1 MARRLISIAAVAA
14 VCSCFGLTV
23 AKAPDTSLDTTPVAY
38 YGANW
43 NRSQVN
49 IDQLAKMQM
58 VSELHC
64 CTSDNLGNQ
73 VHVFVVAGGAY
84 ARRWSLLGFLLSGP
98 I

>member
-1 MARRLISIAAVAA
+1 MAPTPTPNLIVSVAA
-14 VCSCFGLTV
+14 CTIAVFSCSLLGLTA

-58 VSELHC
+58 VSDRLEFAARPTTPPPPTHPRHPL
-64 CTSDNLGNQ
+64 
-73 VHVFVVAGGAY
+73 VV
-84 ARRWSLLGFLLSGP
+84 
-98 I
+98 